1 MHFTMLNLAGASA
14 PFILVAT
21 LWGIWK
27 EGRTRSLMLRML
39 PPERRPVSNSAQ
51 PLWFAQG
58 RGTSAVHKRHSARLW
73 TLQDCQMELLT
84 EGTMHAFEANVKAYV
99 PDRIASSYPPS
110 RVPLR
115 VALSRA
121 GADRAD
127 GTSILLRTLERS
139 PDMLSAGAAA
149 VYHGHP
155 ELDDGSSDTLSYIDL
170 KQRVLI
176 PKAA

>member
-1 MHFTMLNLAGASA
+1 MHFTILNLVGTFA

-21 LWGIWK
+21 LWSIWK
-27 EGRTRSLMLRML
+27 EGRSRSLMLRML
-39 PPERRPVSNSAQ
+39 PPERRPVANSRQ
-51 PLWFAQG
+51 PLRFAQG
-58 RGTSAVHKRHSARLW
+58 RGTSAVDKRHSAPLW

-84 EGTMHAFEANVKAYV
+84 EGTMHAFEASAKVYA
-99 PDRIASSYPPS
+99 PDRIASNYPPA
-110 RVPLR
+110 RVPRR

-139 PDMLSAGAAA
+139 ADMRSAGAAA
-149 VYHGHP
+149 VYQRQP
-155 ELDDGSSDTLSYIDL
+155 DLDDSSSDTLSYIDL
-170 KQRVLI
+170 SQLGRV